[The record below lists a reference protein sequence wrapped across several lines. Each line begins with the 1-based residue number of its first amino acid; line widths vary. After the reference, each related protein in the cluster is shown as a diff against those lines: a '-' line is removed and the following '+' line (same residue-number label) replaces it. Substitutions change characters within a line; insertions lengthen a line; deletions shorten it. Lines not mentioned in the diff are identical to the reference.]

1 MTDLIP
7 THTPTPAQDYQA
19 QDYQA
24 AGAYLASLKS
34 DVGRRG
40 MRSQLRKVARLL
52 DFAEIDQVNWA
63 AALNAAN
70 VRAILSALTN
80 EKDEN
85 KNLAPASIATALN
98 ALKGVARAA
107 WERGTLDTE
116 TYQRIRS
123 IRPPA
128 GSRLPAGRDIDAG
141 ERLALMQT
149 TARDKTPAGVR
160 DAAILAMLIA
170 TGMRRAELCAL
181 RTSDVDL
188 QSGKLR
194 VIGKGDKERTVYLR
208 NGALRY
214 LRDWL
219 AVRGDGPGPIFCRI
233 NKAGRIFPE
242 RALSTTAMH
251 KIIKKRAAE
260 AGLSD
265 ITPHDFRRTYAG
277 ELLDAGQDIATVAAL
292 LGHASVQTTAR
303 YDRRGERAKE
313 AAAACISVPY
323 FGGQA
328 G

>member
-19 QDYQA
+19 A
-24 AGAYLASLKS
+24 TAYLASLKS
-34 DVGRRG
+34 AVGRRG
-40 MRSQLRKVARLL
+40 MLSQLRKVARLL
-52 DFAEIDQVNWA
+52 GFAEIDQVNWA
-63 AALNAAN
+63 TLNAAN
-70 VRAILSALTN
+70 VRAILSALSTQ
-80 EKDEN
+80 
-85 KNLAPASIATALN
+85 NLAPASIAVALN
-98 ALKGVARAA
+98 ALKGVARAC

-141 ERLALMQT
+141 ERVTLMQT
-149 TARDKTPAGVR
+149 TARDRTPAGVR

-194 VIGKGDKERTVYLR
+194 VIGKGDKERTAYLR

-242 RALSTTAMH
+242 GALSTTAMH
-251 KIIKKRAAE
+251 KIITKRAAE

>member
-1 MTDLIP
+1 MTEMIP
-7 THTPTPAQDYQA
+7 YHQQQQT
-19 QDYQA
+19 DYQA
-24 AGAYLASLKS
+24 ANAYLASLKS
-34 DVGRRG
+34 DAGRRG
-40 MRSQLRKVARLL
+40 MLSQLRKVARILRAP
-52 DFAEIDQVNWA
+52 DIDAVNWA
-63 AALNAAN
+63 TLNAAN
-70 VRAILSALTN
+70 VRAILSALTK
-80 EKDEN
+80 EKTDE
-85 KNLAPASIATALN
+85 NLAPASIATALN

-194 VIGKGDKERTVYLR
+194 VLGKGDKERTVYLR

-219 AVRGDGPGPIFCRI
+219 SVRGYEPGPIFCRI

-242 RALSTTAMH
+242 GALSTTAMH
-251 KIIKKRAAE
+251 KIITKRAAE
-260 AGLSD
+260 AGLRD
-265 ITPHDFRRTYAG
+265 ISPHDFRRTYAG

-292 LGHASVQTTAR
+292 LGHASVETTAR

-323 FGGQA
+323 FGG
-328 G
+328 

>member
-1 MTDLIP
+1 MTEMIP
-7 THTPTPAQDYQA
+7 YHQQQQT
-19 QDYQA
+19 DYQA
-24 AGAYLASLKS
+24 ATAYLASLKS
-34 DVGRRG
+34 AVGRRG
-40 MRSQLRKVARLL
+40 MLSQLRKVARLL
-52 DFAEIDQVNWA
+52 GFAEIDQVNWA
-63 AALNAAN
+63 TLNAAN
-70 VRAILSALTN
+70 VRAILSALSTQ
-80 EKDEN
+80 
-85 KNLAPASIATALN
+85 NLAPASIATMLN
-98 ALKGVARAA
+98 ALKGVARAC

-188 QSGKLR
+188 ETGRLR
-194 VIGKGDKERTVYLR
+194 IIGKGDKERTAYLR

-219 AVRGDGPGPIFCRI
+219 AIRGDEPGPIFCRI
-233 NKAGRIFPE
+233 NKAGRIFP
-242 RALSTTAMH
+242 AQPLSTTAMH
-251 KIIKKRAAE
+251 KIITKRAAE
-260 AGLSD
+260 AGLRD
-265 ITPHDFRRTYAG
+265 ISPHDFRRTYAG

-292 LGHASVQTTAR
+292 LGHASVTTTAR

-328 G
+328 

>member
-7 THTPTPAQDYQA
+7 THHPTPAQDYQA

-24 AGAYLASLKS
+24 ATAYLASLKS
-34 DVGRRG
+34 AVGRRG
-40 MRSQLRKVARLL
+40 MLSQLRKVARILGAP
-52 DFAEIDQVNWA
+52 DIDAVNWA
-63 AALNAAN
+63 TLNAAN
-70 VRAILSALTN
+70 VRAILSALSTQ
-80 EKDEN
+80 
-85 KNLAPASIATALN
+85 NLAPASIATMLN
-98 ALKGVARAA
+98 ALKGVARAC

-181 RTSDVDL
+181 RMGDVDL
-188 QSGKLR
+188 ETGRLR
-194 VIGKGDKERTVYLR
+194 IIGKGDKERTAYLR

-219 AVRGDGPGPIFCRI
+219 AIRGDGPGPIFCRV
-233 NKAGRIFPE
+233 NKGGRIFP
-242 RALSTTAMH
+242 AQPLSTTAMH
-251 KIIKKRAAE
+251 KIITKRAAE
-260 AGLSD
+260 AGLRD

-292 LGHASVQTTAR
+292 LGHASVETTAR

-323 FGGQA
+323 FGG
-328 G
+328 

>member
-1 MTDLIP
+1 MTEMIP
-7 THTPTPAQDYQA
+7 YHQQQQT
-19 QDYQA
+19 DYQA
-24 AGAYLASLKS
+24 ANAYLASLKS
-34 DVGRRG
+34 DAGRRG
-40 MRSQLRKVARLL
+40 MLSQLRKVARILRAP
-52 DFAEIDQVNWA
+52 DIDAVNWA
-63 AALNAAN
+63 TLNAAN

-149 TARDKTPAGVR
+149 TVRDRTPAGVR

-188 QSGKLR
+188 ETGRLR
-194 VIGKGDKERTVYLR
+194 IIGKGDKERTAYLR

-219 AVRGDGPGPIFCRI
+219 AVRGDGPGPIFCRV
-233 NKAGRIFPE
+233 NKGGRIFAGQP
-242 RALSTTAMH
+242 LSTTAMH
-251 KIIKKRAAE
+251 KIITKRAAE

-328 G
+328 

>member
-1 MTDLIP
+1 MTEMIP
-7 THTPTPAQDYQA
+7 YHQQQQT
-19 QDYQA
+19 DYQA
-24 AGAYLASLKS
+24 ATAYLAGLKS
-34 DVGRRG
+34 AVGRRG
-40 MRSQLRKVARLL
+40 MLSQLRKVARILRAP
-52 DFAEIDQVNWA
+52 DINAVNWA
-63 AALNAAN
+63 TLNAAN
-70 VRAILSALTN
+70 VRAILSALSTQ
-80 EKDEN
+80 
-85 KNLAPASIATALN
+85 NLAPASIATALN

-160 DAAILAMLIA
+160 DAAILAVLIA

-181 RTSDVDL
+181 RMGDVDL
-188 QSGKLR
+188 ETGRLR
-194 VIGKGDKERTVYLR
+194 IIGKGDKERTAYLR

-219 AVRGDGPGPIFCRI
+219 AIRGDGPGPIFCRV
-233 NKAGRIFPE
+233 NKGGRIFP
-242 RALSTTAMH
+242 AQPLSTTAMH
-251 KIIKKRAAE
+251 KIITKRAAE
-260 AGLSD
+260 AGLRD

-292 LGHASVQTTAR
+292 LGHASVTTTAR

-328 G
+328 

>member
-1 MTDLIP
+1 
-7 THTPTPAQDYQA
+7 
-19 QDYQA
+19 
-24 AGAYLASLKS
+24 
-34 DVGRRG
+34 
-40 MRSQLRKVARLL
+40 
-52 DFAEIDQVNWA
+52 
-63 AALNAAN
+63 
-70 VRAILSALTN
+70 
-80 EKDEN
+80 
-85 KNLAPASIATALN
+85 
-98 ALKGVARAA
+98 
-107 WERGTLDTE
+107 
-116 TYQRIRS
+116 
-123 IRPPA
+123 
-128 GSRLPAGRDIDAG
+128 
-141 ERLALMQT
+141 MQT
-149 TARDKTPAGVR
+149 TARDKTPAGMR

-219 AVRGDGPGPIFCRI
+219 AVRGDGAGPIFCRI

-242 RALSTTAMH
+242 GALSTTAMH
-251 KIIKKRAAE
+251 KIITKRAAE
-260 AGLSD
+260 AGLRD

-292 LGHASVQTTAR
+292 LGHASVETTAR

-328 G
+328 

>member
-1 MTDLIP
+1 MLF
-7 THTPTPAQDYQA
+7 
-19 QDYQA
+19 
-24 AGAYLASLKS
+24 
-34 DVGRRG
+34 
-40 MRSQLRKVARLL
+40 RS
-52 DFAEIDQVNWA
+52 
-63 AALNAAN
+63 
-70 VRAILSALTN
+70 
-80 EKDEN
+80 
-85 KNLAPASIATALN
+85 TALN
-98 ALKGVARAA
+98 ALKGVARAC

-141 ERLALMQT
+141 ERLALMQA

-181 RTSDVDL
+181 RVGDADL
-188 QSGKLR
+188 ETGRLR
-194 VIGKGDKERTVYLR
+194 IIGKGDKERTAYLR

-242 RALSTTAMH
+242 GALSTTAMH
-251 KIIKKRAAE
+251 KIITKRAAE
-260 AGLSD
+260 AGLRD

-292 LGHASVQTTAR
+292 LGHASVETTAR

>member
-1 MTDLIP
+1 MTEMIP
-7 THTPTPAQDYQA
+7 YHQQQQT
-19 QDYQA
+19 DYQA
-24 AGAYLASLKS
+24 ATAYLASLKS
-34 DVGRRG
+34 AVGRRG
-40 MRSQLRKVARLL
+40 MLSQLRKVARLL
-52 DFAEIDQVNWA
+52 GFAEIDQVNWA
-63 AALNAAN
+63 TLNAAN
-70 VRAILSALTN
+70 VRAIVSRLTA
-80 EKDEN
+80 E
-85 KNLAPASIATALN
+85 NLAPASIATALN
-98 ALKGVARAA
+98 ALKGVARAC

-149 TARDKTPAGVR
+149 TARDRTPAGVR

-219 AVRGDGPGPIFCRI
+219 AIRGDGPGPIFCRV
-233 NKAGRIFPE
+233 NKGGRIFTAQP
-242 RALSTTAMH
+242 LSTTAMH
-251 KIIKKRAAE
+251 KIITKRAAE
-260 AGLSD
+260 AGLRD

-292 LGHASVQTTAR
+292 LGHASVETTAR

-328 G
+328 

>member
-7 THTPTPAQDYQA
+7 TPTHT

-24 AGAYLASLKS
+24 ATAYLASLKS
-34 DVGRRG
+34 AVGRRG
-40 MRSQLRKVARLL
+40 MLSQLRKVARILGAP
-52 DFAEIDQVNWA
+52 DIDAVNWA
-63 AALNAAN
+63 TLNAAN

-98 ALKGVARAA
+98 ALKGVARAC

-149 TARDKTPAGVR
+149 TARDRTPAGVR

-188 QSGKLR
+188 ETGRLR
-194 VIGKGDKERTVYLR
+194 IIGKGDKERTAYLR

-219 AVRGDGPGPIFCRI
+219 AIRGDGPGPIFCRI

-242 RALSTTAMH
+242 GALSTTAMH
-251 KIIKKRAAE
+251 KIITKRAAE

-292 LGHASVQTTAR
+292 LGHASVETTAR

-313 AAAACISVPY
+313 AAAACVSVPY

>member
-1 MTDLIP
+1 MTEMIP
-7 THTPTPAQDYQA
+7 YHQQQQT
-19 QDYQA
+19 DYQA
-24 AGAYLASLKS
+24 ATAYLASLKS
-34 DVGRRG
+34 AVGRRG
-40 MRSQLRKVARLL
+40 MLSQLRKVARILGAP
-52 DFAEIDQVNWA
+52 DIDAVNWA
-63 AALNAAN
+63 TLNAAN
-70 VRAILSALTN
+70 VRAILSALSTQ
-80 EKDEN
+80 
-85 KNLAPASIATALN
+85 NLAPASIATTLN

-149 TARDKTPAGVR
+149 TARDRTPAGVR

-194 VIGKGDKERTVYLR
+194 VIGKGDKERTAYLR
-208 NGALRY
+208 NNALRY

-242 RALSTTAMH
+242 GALSTTAMH
-251 KIIKKRAAE
+251 KIITKRAAE

-292 LGHASVQTTAR
+292 LGHASVTTTAR

-313 AAAACISVPY
+313 AAAACVSVPY

>member
-1 MTDLIP
+1 MTEMIP
-7 THTPTPAQDYQA
+7 YHQQQQT
-19 QDYQA
+19 DYQA
-24 AGAYLASLKS
+24 ATAYLASLKS
-34 DVGRRG
+34 AVGRRG
-40 MRSQLRKVARLL
+40 MLSQLRKVARILGAP
-52 DFAEIDQVNWA
+52 DIDAVNWA
-63 AALNAAN
+63 TLNAAN
-70 VRAILSALTN
+70 VRAILSALSTQ
-80 EKDEN
+80 
-85 KNLAPASIATALN
+85 NLAPASIATMLN
-98 ALKGVARAA
+98 ALKGVARAC

-141 ERLALMQT
+141 ERLALMQA

-181 RTSDVDL
+181 RVGDADL
-188 QSGKLR
+188 ETGRLR
-194 VIGKGDKERTVYLR
+194 IIGKGDKERTAYLR

-242 RALSTTAMH
+242 GALSTTAMH
-251 KIIKKRAAE
+251 KIITKRAAE

-328 G
+328 

>member
-19 QDYQA
+19 A
-24 AGAYLASLKS
+24 TAYLASLKS
-34 DVGRRG
+34 AVGRRG
-40 MRSQLRKVARLL
+40 MLSQLRKVARILGAP
-52 DFAEIDQVNWA
+52 DIDAVNWA
-63 AALNAAN
+63 TLNAAN
-70 VRAILSALTN
+70 VRAIVSRLTA
-80 EKDEN
+80 E
-85 KNLAPASIATALN
+85 NLAPASVATALN
-98 ALKGVARAA
+98 ALKGVARAC

-128 GSRLPAGRDIDAG
+128 GSRLPTGRDIDAG

-149 TARDKTPAGVR
+149 TARDRTPAGVR

-328 G
+328 

>member
-7 THTPTPAQDYQA
+7 TPTPT

-24 AGAYLASLKS
+24 ATAYLASLKS
-34 DVGRRG
+34 AVGRRG
-40 MRSQLRKVARLL
+40 MLSQLRKVARLL
-52 DFAEIDQVNWA
+52 GFAEIDQVNWA
-63 AALNAAN
+63 TLNAAN
-70 VRAILSALTN
+70 VRAILSALSTQ
-80 EKDEN
+80 
-85 KNLAPASIATALN
+85 NLAPASIATALN

-181 RTSDVDL
+181 RVGDVDL
-188 QSGKLR
+188 ETGRLR
-194 VIGKGDKERTVYLR
+194 IIGKGDKERTAYLR

-219 AVRGDGPGPIFCRI
+219 AVRGDGPGPIFCRV
-233 NKAGRIFPE
+233 NKGGRIFPDQP
-242 RALSTTAMH
+242 LSTTAMH
-251 KIIKKRAAE
+251 KIITKRAAE
-260 AGLSD
+260 AGLRD

-292 LGHASVQTTAR
+292 LGHASVSTTAR

-328 G
+328 

>member
-1 MTDLIP
+1 MTEMIP
-7 THTPTPAQDYQA
+7 YHQQQQT
-19 QDYQA
+19 DYQA
-24 AGAYLASLKS
+24 ADAYLASLKS
-34 DVGRRG
+34 AVGRRG
-40 MRSQLRKVARLL
+40 MLSQLRKVASILRAP
-52 DFAEIDQVNWA
+52 DIDAVNWA
-63 AALNAAN
+63 TLNAAN
-70 VRAILSALTN
+70 VRAILSALSTQ
-80 EKDEN
+80 
-85 KNLAPASIATALN
+85 NLAPASIATALN
-98 ALKGVARAA
+98 ALKGVARAC

-149 TARDKTPAGVR
+149 TARDRTPAGVR

-219 AVRGDGPGPIFCRI
+219 AVRGDEPGPIFCRV
-233 NKAGRIFPE
+233 NKGGRIFPDQP
-242 RALSTTAMH
+242 LSTTAMH
-251 KIIKKRAAE
+251 KIITKRAAE
-260 AGLSD
+260 AGLRD
-265 ITPHDFRRTYAG
+265 ISPHDFRRTYAG

-328 G
+328 

>member
-1 MTDLIP
+1 MTEMIP
-7 THTPTPAQDYQA
+7 YHQQQQT
-19 QDYQA
+19 DYQA
-24 AGAYLASLKS
+24 ATAYLASLKS
-34 DVGRRG
+34 AVGRRG
-40 MRSQLRKVARLL
+40 MLSQLRRVARILGAP
-52 DFAEIDQVNWA
+52 DIDAVNWA
-63 AALNAAN
+63 TLNAAN
-70 VRAILSALTN
+70 VRAILSRLT
-80 EKDEN
+80 DEN
-85 KNLAPASIATALN
+85 KNLAPASIATMLN
-98 ALKGVARAA
+98 ALKGVARAC

-149 TARDKTPAGVR
+149 TARDRTPAGVR

-170 TGMRRAELCAL
+170 TGMRRAELCGL
-181 RTSDVDL
+181 RMSDVDL

-194 VIGKGDKERTVYLR
+194 VLGKGDKERTVYLR

-219 AVRGDGPGPIFCRI
+219 SVRGYEPGPIFCRI

-242 RALSTTAMH
+242 GALSTTAMH
-251 KIIKKRAAE
+251 KIITKRAAE

-292 LGHASVQTTAR
+292 LGHASVTTTAR

-323 FGGQA
+323 FGG
-328 G
+328 

>member
-7 THTPTPAQDYQA
+7 TPTPTPA

-52 DFAEIDQVNWA
+52 GFAEIDQVNWA

-70 VRAILSALTN
+70 VRTILSALTK
-80 EKDEN
+80 EKTDE
-85 KNLAPASIATALN
+85 NLAPASIATALN

-141 ERLALMQT
+141 ERITLMQT
-149 TARDKTPAGVR
+149 TVRDRTPAGVR

-170 TGMRRAELCAL
+170 TGMRRAELCGL
-181 RTSDVDL
+181 RMGDVDL

-194 VIGKGDKERTVYLR
+194 VLGKGDKERTVYLR

-214 LRDWL
+214 LRVWL
-219 AVRGDGPGPIFCRI
+219 AIRGDGPGPIFCRV
-233 NKAGRIFPE
+233 NKGGRIFPDQP
-242 RALSTTAMH
+242 LSTTAMH
-251 KIIKKRAAE
+251 KIITKRAAE
-260 AGLSD
+260 AGLRD

-292 LGHASVQTTAR
+292 LGHASVETTAR

-313 AAAACISVPY
+313 AAAAYISVPY

-328 G
+328 

>member
-19 QDYQA
+19 A
-24 AGAYLASLKS
+24 TAYLASLKS
-34 DVGRRG
+34 AVGRRG
-40 MRSQLRKVARLL
+40 MLSQLRKVARLL
-52 DFAEIDQVNWA
+52 GFAEIDQVNWA
-63 AALNAAN
+63 TLNAAN
-70 VRAILSALTN
+70 VRAILSALSTQ
-80 EKDEN
+80 
-85 KNLAPASIATALN
+85 NLAPASIATALN

-149 TARDKTPAGVR
+149 TARDRTPAGVR

-194 VIGKGDKERTVYLR
+194 IIGKGDKERTAYLR

-219 AVRGDGPGPIFCRI
+219 AVRGDEPGPIFCRI

-251 KIIKKRAAE
+251 KIITKRAAE
-260 AGLSD
+260 AGLRD

-292 LGHASVQTTAR
+292 LGHASVETTAR

-328 G
+328 

>member
-7 THTPTPAQDYQA
+7 TPAPTPAQDYQA
-19 QDYQA
+19 A
-24 AGAYLASLKS
+24 TAYLASLKS
-34 DVGRRG
+34 AVGRRG
-40 MRSQLRKVARLL
+40 MLSQLRKVARILGAP
-52 DFAEIDQVNWA
+52 DIDAVNWA
-63 AALNAAN
+63 TLNPAN
-70 VRAILSALTN
+70 VRAILSALSTQ
-80 EKDEN
+80 
-85 KNLAPASIATALN
+85 NLAPASIATALN
-98 ALKGVARAA
+98 ALKGVARAC

-149 TARDKTPAGVR
+149 TARDRTPAGVR

-194 VIGKGDKERTVYLR
+194 VLGKGDKERTVYLR

-219 AVRGDGPGPIFCRI
+219 TIRGDGPGPIFCRV
-233 NKAGRIFPE
+233 NKGGRIFTAQP
-242 RALSTTAMH
+242 LSTTAMH
-251 KIIKKRAAE
+251 KIITKRAAE
-260 AGLSD
+260 AGLRD

-292 LGHASVQTTAR
+292 LGHASVETTAR

-328 G
+328 

>member
-1 MTDLIP
+1 MTEMIP
-7 THTPTPAQDYQA
+7 YHQQQQT
-19 QDYQA
+19 DYQA
-24 AGAYLASLKS
+24 ATAYLASLKS
-34 DVGRRG
+34 AVGRRG
-40 MRSQLRKVARLL
+40 MLSQLRKVARILGAP
-52 DFAEIDQVNWA
+52 DIDAVNWA
-63 AALNAAN
+63 TLNAAN
-70 VRAILSALTN
+70 VRAILSALSTQ
-80 EKDEN
+80 
-85 KNLAPASIATALN
+85 NLAPASIATMLN
-98 ALKGVARAA
+98 ALKGVARAC

-141 ERLALMQT
+141 ERVTLMQT

-194 VIGKGDKERTVYLR
+194 VIGKGDKERTAYLR

-219 AVRGDGPGPIFCRI
+219 AVRGDGPGPIFCRV
-233 NKAGRIFPE
+233 NKGGRIFAGQP
-242 RALSTTAMH
+242 LSTTAMH
-251 KIIKKRAAE
+251 KIITKRAAE
-260 AGLSD
+260 AGLRD

-292 LGHASVQTTAR
+292 LGHASVSTTAR

-328 G
+328 

>member
-7 THTPTPAQDYQA
+7 TPTPAQDYR
-19 QDYQA
+19 A
-24 AGAYLASLKS
+24 ATAYLAGLKS
-34 DVGRRG
+34 AVGRRG
-40 MRSQLRKVARLL
+40 MLSQLRKVARILGAP
-52 DFAEIDQVNWA
+52 DIDQVNWA
-63 AALNAAN
+63 TLNAAN
-70 VRAILSALTN
+70 VRAIVSRLTA
-80 EKDEN
+80 E
-85 KNLAPASIATALN
+85 NLAPASVATTLN

-141 ERLALMQT
+141 ERLALMQA
-149 TARDKTPAGVR
+149 TARDRTPAGAR

-181 RTSDVDL
+181 RMGDVDL

-208 NGALRY
+208 NGAARY

-219 AVRGDGPGPIFCRI
+219 AVRGGGPGPIFCRI
-233 NKAGRIFPE
+233 NKAGRIFP
-242 RALSTTAMH
+242 AHPLSPTAMH
-251 KIIKKRAAE
+251 KIITKRAAE
-260 AGLSD
+260 AGLRD
-265 ITPHDFRRTYAG
+265 ISPHDFRRTYAG

-292 LGHASVQTTAR
+292 LGHAKVETTAR

-313 AAAACISVPY
+313 AAAACVSVPY

-328 G
+328 

>member
-19 QDYQA
+19 A
-24 AGAYLASLKS
+24 TAYLAGLKS
-34 DVGRRG
+34 AVGRRG
-40 MRSQLRKVARLL
+40 MLSQLRKVARILRAP
-52 DFAEIDQVNWA
+52 DIDAVNWA
-63 AALNAAN
+63 TLNAAN
-70 VRAILSALTN
+70 VRAILSALTK
-80 EKDEN
+80 EKTDE
-85 KNLAPASIATALN
+85 NLAPASIATALN
-98 ALKGVARAA
+98 ALKGVARAC

-141 ERLALMQT
+141 ERITLMQT

-194 VIGKGDKERTVYLR
+194 VIGKGDKERTAYLR

-242 RALSTTAMH
+242 GALSTTAMH
-251 KIIKKRAAE
+251 KIITKRAAE

-328 G
+328 